1 MYDFYTI
8 ILYGI
13 MLNLCQSWL
22 LKLDIACHCSLFG
35 SFGKYRN
42 RTESTDTEFPR
53 YRVSAGTDRYRLT
66 EEPNLYGYRR
76 TEPIGSV
83 LPNAQGDSQRTPC
96 SNTGHEV
103 PGPRVV
109 SQCARSRRRR
119 GEGADPR
126 PDPYTG
132 RDTSEH
138 EVKRTQSK
146 SRLAGS
152 QIAVRLTRACSFF
165 YHFTPA
171 RAGLSG

>member
-53 YRVSAGTDRYRLT
+53 YRVSTGTDRYRLT
-66 EEPNLYGYRR
+66 EKPNLYGYRR

-83 LPNAQGDSQRTPC
+83 LPNAQGDRLQRT
-96 SNTGHEV
+96 
-103 PGPRVV
+103 
-109 SQCARSRRRR
+109 CAR
-119 GEGADPR
+119 A
-126 PDPYTG
+126 YC
-132 RDTSEH
+132 
-138 EVKRTQSK
+138 
-146 SRLAGS
+146 LIS
-152 QIAVRLTRACSFF
+152 QTKQWLQN
-165 YHFTPA
+165 
-171 RAGLSG
+171 

>member
-1 MYDFYTI
+1 MLCIYGQLCYIFTVIYSCSIVAFYMYDFYTI

-42 RTESTDTEFPR
+42 RTESTDTEFPW

-83 LPNAQGDSQRTPC
+83 LPNAQGELRSRMPPHRKTAARTPPFLLRDSTELPTACCC
-96 SNTGHEV
+96 SAV
-103 PGPRVV
+103 PPH
-109 SQCARSRRRR
+109 RSRAAAPPPHRRATACHR
-119 GEGADPR
+119 A
-126 PDPYTG
+126 
-132 RDTSEH
+132 S
-138 EVKRTQSK
+138 SK
-146 SRLAGS
+146 
-152 QIAVRLTRACSFF
+152 
-165 YHFTPA
+165 P
-171 RAGLSG
+171 

>member
-83 LPNAQGDSQRTPC
+83 LPNAQGELACPKVDWIFRDGC
-96 SNTGHEV
+96 R
-103 PGPRVV
+103 RVLA
-109 SQCARSRRRR
+109 SFLFL
-119 GEGADPR
+119 
-126 PDPYTG
+126 YF
-132 RDTSEH
+132 
-138 EVKRTQSK
+138 SK
-146 SRLAGS
+146 
-152 QIAVRLTRACSFF
+152 TFF
-165 YHFTPA
+165 T
-171 RAGLSG
+171 

>member
-1 MYDFYTI
+1 
-8 ILYGI
+8 

-83 LPNAQGDSQRTPC
+83 LPNAQGDLRHTP
-96 SNTGHEV
+96 SFPV
-103 PGPRVV
+103 YK
-109 SQCARSRRRR
+109 A
-119 GEGADPR
+119 
-126 PDPYTG
+126 YTYIKIQ
-132 RDTSEH
+132 TFS
-138 EVKRTQSK
+138 S
-146 SRLAGS
+146 
-152 QIAVRLTRACSFF
+152 LTNNLTIKFLF
-165 YHFTPA
+165 
-171 RAGLSG
+171 L

>member
-53 YRVSAGTDRYRLT
+53 YRVSTGTDRYRLT

-76 TEPIGSV
+76 TEPIGSYY
-83 LPNAQGDSQRTPC
+83 RM
-96 SNTGHEV
+96 
-103 PGPRVV
+103 PRVNYY
-109 SQCARSRRRR
+109 AWMF
-119 GEGADPR
+119 
-126 PDPYTG
+126 PYSIG
-132 RDTSEH
+132 KKNFHIDIVTS
-138 EVKRTQSK
+138 
-146 SRLAGS
+146 
-152 QIAVRLTRACSFF
+152 
-165 YHFTPA
+165 
-171 RAGLSG
+171 

>member
-83 LPNAQGDSQRTPC
+83 LPNAQGDL
-96 SNTGHEV
+96 HE
-103 PGPRVV
+103 
-109 SQCARSRRRR
+109 ALN
-119 GEGADPR
+119 EI
-126 PDPYTG
+126 Y
-132 RDTSEH
+132 
-138 EVKRTQSK
+138 
-146 SRLAGS
+146 L
-152 QIAVRLTRACSFF
+152 
-165 YHFTPA
+165 
-171 RAGLSG
+171 